1 MILIEVILFS
11 IIVRSLAIYIHKRWF
26 NQGFFGD
33 SSIHFMIIKQLKK
46 DFQSKYIE
54 QYLISPEPMSYPRVF
69 HRFASIFRLDT
80 IKKYPYVPNLLI
92 FILAT
97 SFFTVY
103 VHYFEIKYFYIY
115 DYKLILYN
123 LIFYFSLITNWYF
136 DGPNIA
142 YIKLSERLLGR
153 VGASLFFLLSYIAIF
168 YHDNYSFF
176 LASFIGGLVLISSIF
191 SRQVLIFISIIQAIL
206 LWNFQSLI
214 ILLLSFII
222 ALFLSKD
229 YFIRAMK
236 HTLLQWRLYK
246 THTKKGESVKVSL
259 SSFFELKEFKTR
271 KLLGKIRYL
280 IFKEPFRVFFF
291 FPEIV
296 LLIALD
302 INVTNGLGTDT
313 WLYIGS
319 VFIVYI
325 VTSTES
331 YNHLGEAYRYP
342 EYSLY
347 FLIPFLLSLI
357 FVNNNLPLI
366 NIFTIIY
373 FTYIVVSMGLYI
385 LYIKLKVKLPQ
396 KDVLSDFLSKVNI
409 QNDSVIYPISM
420 RLGGDICARGEYKSF
435 WWQPGIISTEI
446 YDKYIEEYP
455 YLKKNWDDIF
465 NKHGV
470 QYVMVDINALLSQ
483 KKLKLDWNYNFSNL
497 ILVYR
502 DENYI
507 LYKVNMEKDK

>member
-1 MILIEVILFS
+1 M
-11 IIVRSLAIYIHKRWF
+11 
-26 NQGFFGD
+26 
-33 SSIHFMIIKQLKK
+33 
-46 DFQSKYIE
+46 
-54 QYLISPEPMSYPRVF
+54 
-69 HRFASIFRLDT
+69 
-80 IKKYPYVPNLLI
+80 
-92 FILAT
+92 
-97 SFFTVY
+97 
-103 VHYFEIKYFYIY
+103 
-115 DYKLILYN
+115 
-123 LIFYFSLITNWYF
+123 
-136 DGPNIA
+136 
-142 YIKLSERLLGR
+142 
-153 VGASLFFLLSYIAIF
+153 
-168 YHDNYSFF
+168 
-176 LASFIGGLVLISSIF
+176 
-191 SRQVLIFISIIQAIL
+191 
-206 LWNFQSLI
+206 
-214 ILLLSFII
+214 
-222 ALFLSKD
+222 
-229 YFIRAMK
+229 
-236 HTLLQWRLYK
+236 
-246 THTKKGESVKVSL
+246 

-455 YLKKNWDDIF
+455 YLKKNWD
-465 NKHGV
+465 
-470 QYVMVDINALLSQ
+470 
-483 KKLKLDWNYNFSNL
+483 
-497 ILVYR
+497 
-502 DENYI
+502 
-507 LYKVNMEKDK
+507 